1 MARPH
6 AVCARP
12 DPVGVGI
19 GPCDGRTL
27 HRGARPAHHV
37 SARASQRSGTVDRVG
52 DVWRSRRDS
61 YRSRAFIPW
70 AWGRAATAVL
80 GEHAD
85 WRAVA
90 YHLGASPVAVGASG
104 YGYPT
109 DRTSDQFFGRWP
121 A

>member
-1 MARPH
+1 MA
-6 AVCARP
+6 ARCI
-12 DPVGVGI
+12 GVR
-19 GPCDGRTL
+19 D
-27 HRGARPAHHV
+27 AAHHV

-90 YHLGASPVAVGASG
+90 YHFGASPVAVGASG
-104 YGYPT
+104 YGYPYWT
-109 DRTSDQFFGRWP
+109 VLAINFLGDGLRDALDPRMSLV
-121 A
+121 